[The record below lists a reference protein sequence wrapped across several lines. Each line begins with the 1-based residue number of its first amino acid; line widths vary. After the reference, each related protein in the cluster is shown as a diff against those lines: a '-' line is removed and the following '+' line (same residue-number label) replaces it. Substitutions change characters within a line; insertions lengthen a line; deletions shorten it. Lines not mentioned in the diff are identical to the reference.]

1 MLMVVRGSPDS
12 TSAGKKFPTREHDE
26 NSVALM
32 SIARLPDRP
41 RHETTRPRES
51 AMDML
56 VLAAHLSGN
65 GFRLQQA
72 GQSASLLVLAL
83 LLIAFVVAALEAASA

>member
-1 MLMVVRGSPDS
+1 
-12 TSAGKKFPTREHDE
+12 
-26 NSVALM
+26 
-32 SIARLPDRP
+32 
-41 RHETTRPRES
+41 
-51 AMDML
+51 MDML

-65 GFRLQQA
+65 GFRLQA